1 MADGNKS
8 AGDGSQQPSKAVTIE
23 ALRTL
28 EEWQIAWTKAVALV
42 WSDPEKYETALKDD
56 PRAFLA
62 QHCDYHLHQSASLV
76 VKGSSSQDSEA
87 KSEDPDAVPLPGA
100 HVTLWLPRRPSNI
113 QDAPLALVEYM
124 RGRSY
129 PCFCC

>member
-1 MADGNKS
+1 MADGNIS
-8 AGDGSQQPSKAVTIE
+8 PEVGSQQLSKAPTID
-23 ALRTL
+23 ALRTQ
-28 EEWQIAWTKAVALV
+28 EEWHIAWTRAVALV
-42 WSDPEKYETALKDD
+42 WSDPEKYESALKDN
-56 PRAFLA
+56 PREFLA
-62 QHCDYHLHQSASLV
+62 QHCDYHLHQTANVV

-87 KSEDPDAVPLPGA
+87 KGEDPDAVPLPEA
-100 HVTLWLPRRPSNI
+100 NVTMWLHKRPDNI